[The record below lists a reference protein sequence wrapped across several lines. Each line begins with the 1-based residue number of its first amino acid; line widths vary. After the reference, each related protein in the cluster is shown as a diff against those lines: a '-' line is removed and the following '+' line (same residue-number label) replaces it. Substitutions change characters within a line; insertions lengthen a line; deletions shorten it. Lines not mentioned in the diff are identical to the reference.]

1 MMRAFTQL
9 CFMGVLLISFAVY
22 AQEETIVS
30 GTIKDKDTGQPITGA
45 NISVQDKPVG
55 TTSDASG
62 QFKFKTTEARPFVV
76 VVSFVGFK
84 TQYYSITLAEMY
96 IDAELETAPIYG
108 QEVVI
113 TASRVKES
121 IMRVPSSVEKME
133 YADAQMYGAFD
144 YYDAISH
151 MRGVDVVASGMNFR
165 TYNTRG
171 FNSTHNNR
179 FLTTVDGVD
188 MAMPSLNIGFANFMG
203 TSELDIDNVEVTS
216 GPASA
221 LYGLNAFNGMMA
233 LKTKDPFEYQGLSAM
248 VRGGVNHTDGFDNNV
263 AFLGEGSIR
272 FAKAFKDRIAV
283 KVNGSYFQGVDW
295 YATSASNLNNPLLGR
310 LDDPRYDGVNT
321 YGDEVTGRIR
331 NIIDNREL
339 TIARTGYQER
349 DLTDYIVSNYKADF
363 SLHARVTKKITASYT
378 YRIGGGSGIYTG
390 MQRYQLR
397 NLTQQQH
404 IGEIKSKN
412 FFIRSYY
419 SFENTDDSYDL
430 LSTAANINNAW
441 KSNSLWFFDYQN
453 EFNKLYTGINAPTAH
468 RAARE
473 AADRGRLLPGTQPF
487 DNELSRV
494 RKTIGG
500 NRFGSNFGLY
510 SAMAHTEGMY
520 DFSHITKRIVEVQVG
535 GHYRYYDLNTE
546 GRVFPDSSGND
557 ISLIEYGGY
566 LQLQKSLFSNKALRL
581 MASVRYDKNS
591 QIEEGRITPRAAIL
605 YTLKKLHTF
614 RVMYQTGF
622 RMPSPY
628 EFFVDENFGRFTFVG
643 GLPGVYNRYNPNRP
657 DAYTLNSIREYA
669 ALIENEVNSGMDPR
683 QALQSTSFR
692 ETLRNYEFT
701 TLKPEFVT
709 SYELGYKGLFNNR
722 FFFDLSGYYNEYEN
736 FIGTKLIASPSID
749 GTVDPGGD
757 VQNLVDGFYRVYG
770 IYSNSKS
777 KVQSYGGA
785 GTFGY
790 TTPHGYHLIMNY
802 SAASFDLGEDRDDLV
817 APFNTPRHRTNVS
830 FGNKNLYKNIGLNA
844 TWRWQDA
851 IEWNS
856 TFASGTVPAFNTF
869 DLQLS
874 YRVPSFKSVV
884 KVGANN
890 ILNTRVQHFYGG
902 PTVGAIYYVSL
913 TFDQMMK

>member
-1 MMRAFTQL
+1 
-9 CFMGVLLISFAVY
+9 MGVLLSSFVAY
-22 AQEETIVS
+22 AQEQTTIS

-45 NISVQDKPVG
+45 NIAVQDKPIG

-62 QFKFKTTEARPFVV
+62 KFKFKTTEARPLVV

-84 TQYYSITLAEMY
+84 TQFYSINLAEMY

-108 QEVVI
+108 NEVVI
-113 TASRVKES
+113 TASRVEES
-121 IMRVPSSVEKME
+121 IMKIPSSVEKLE
-133 YADAQMYGAFD
+133 YTDLQSYGALG
-144 YYDAISH
+144 YYDAISN
-151 MRGVDVVASGMNFR
+151 MRGVDVVSSGLNFR

-171 FNSTHNNR
+171 FNSTQNNR

-203 TSELDIDNVEVTS
+203 VSELDMESLEVTS

-233 LKTKDPFEYQGLSAM
+233 LKTKDPFTYQGLSAM
-248 VRGGVNHTDGFDNNV
+248 VRGGMNHVDGFDNNT
-263 AFLGEGSIR
+263 AFLGEGAIR
-272 FAKAFKDRIAV
+272 FAKSFKDRIAF

-295 YATSASNLNNPLLGR
+295 YATNNINMNNPLLGS
-310 LDDPRYDGVNT
+310 LDDPRFDGLNI

-331 NIIDNREL
+331 NIIDNRDL
-339 TIARTGYQER
+339 TVTRTGYQEK
-349 DLTDYIVSNYKADF
+349 DLTDYTISNFKADF
-363 SLHARVTKKITASYT
+363 SVHARVTQKITASYT

-397 NLTQQQH
+397 NLHQQQH
-404 IGEIKSKN
+404 IGEVKGKN
-412 FFIRSYY
+412 FFVRSYY

-430 LSTAANINNAW
+430 TSTAATINNNW

-453 EFNKLYTGINAPTAH
+453 EFNNRYTGNNAPLAH
-468 RAARE
+468 RNARE
-473 AADRGRLLPGTQPF
+473 AADKGRLVPGSQQF
-487 DNELSRV
+487 DDELMRA
-494 RKTIGG
+494 RKTVGG
-500 NRFGSNFGLY
+500 NRFGSNLGLY

-520 DFSHITKRIVEVQVG
+520 NFSHLTKRIVEVQVG
-535 GHYRYYDLNTE
+535 GHYRYYGLNTE
-546 GRVFPDSSGND
+546 GRVFPDSTNNE
-557 ISLIEYGGY
+557 ISLTEYGGY
-566 LQLQKSLFSNKALRL
+566 LQLQKSLLSNKALKL
-581 MASVRYDKNS
+581 VGSIRYDKNA
-591 QIEEGRITPRAAIL
+591 QIEEGRFTPRAAIL
-605 YTLKKLHTF
+605 YTLKRAHTF

-643 GLPGVYNRYNPNRP
+643 GLPGIYNRYNPNRP
-657 DAYTLNSIREYA
+657 DAYTLSSVREYA
-669 ALIENEVNSGMDPR
+669 TLIENEVNSGLDPR

-692 ETLRNYEFT
+692 ETLRNHQFT

-736 FIGTKLIASPSID
+736 FIGAKLIATPSID

-770 IYSNSKS
+770 IYANSKA
-777 KVQSYGGA
+777 KVQSYGGS
-785 GTFGY
+785 GSFGY
-790 TTPHGYHLIMNY
+790 TTPHGYHLLMNY
-802 SAASFDLGEDRDDLV
+802 SVASFDLGTDRDDLV

-830 FGNKNLYKNIGLNA
+830 FGNRNLYKNVGINA

-851 IEWNS
+851 VEWS
-856 TFASGTVPAFNTF
+856 SVFASGTVPAYNTF

-874 YRVPSFKSVV
+874 YRLPSFKSLL

-890 ILNTRVQHFYGG
+890 ILNTRFQNFYGG